1 MFLALV
7 SPARAH
13 CYSGF
18 PLRQPS
24 HQGINTSKWRFRS
37 SASSPSASNAL
48 SDRWTPSAGPC
59 LLERNRLWKLW
70 QPAGWHV
77 CFYLNELIRV
87 NIFVTSN
94 QLFNHFSSV
103 ICFNQKWNTLGHRF
117 CWNPVLATSFPE
129 QIFWS
134 KAFFF
139 LGSRGEGAYDV
150 PLLDRIEANEMAN
163 RPKVILRIISVL
175 VVVSIYPSTWGGGA
189 VGRGREIRVQG
200 HAQQVQRQPVS
211 KHQRRSKEKHWHV
224 IPFLLAWACFCDKS
238 FSGLP

>member
-1 MFLALV
+1 MALPQQRFL
-7 SPARAH
+7 
-13 CYSGF
+13 
-18 PLRQPS
+18 
-24 HQGINTSKWRFRS
+24 
-37 SASSPSASNAL
+37 PSASNAL

-175 VVVSIYPSTWGGGA
+175 VVVSIYPSTWGGGRWVG
-189 VGRGREIRVQG
+189 VGRSEFKAMLSKYKGSLSQNTREEARKNTG
-200 HAQQVQRQPVS
+200 MLSLSCLPGPAS
-211 KHQRRSKEKHWHV
+211 V
-224 IPFLLAWACFCDKS
+224 ISHFLVCLRGFYFIDYFKR
-238 FSGLP
+238 